1 MATPDKDLAV
11 VIPVWNLPDDIRSL
25 LGQIETLGIF
35 SEVIVSDDASDPPCD
50 PAGFGITSETL
61 GARLLYLRSEVQRG
75 AGHARNLGLR
85 EVTAANVIFF
95 DADDRL
101 EPGLASIFERHLQGI
116 EGVGV
121 ADFTIFR
128 HQDSRVVEKEGRA
141 GSFMGD
147 EKLWDR
153 AIGKKRESPLN
164 LEARAHLSPVSAY
177 PWNKIYRTDFLR
189 ESGIDCSET
198 PVHND
203 VKLHWQSFAKAKN
216 VLALREI
223 GATHVVGDR
232 GHHLTTRPG
241 EDRFCIFDIIKGL
254 IAEIRDL
261 DGNMILMRHFIHFVH
276 NVCQWNLGFMEPAL
290 RPAFAARTCETYL
303 AFSPEEFTIYALWQ
317 PEKAGEIM
325 NFMIREGA

>member
-1 MATPDKDLAV
+1 MAVPHKDLAV

-25 LGQIETLGIF
+25 LGQIEELGVF
-35 SEVIVSDDASDPPCD
+35 SEVIVSDDASDTPCD
-50 PAGFGITSETL
+50 PANFGFTSDRL
-61 GARLLYLRSEVQRG
+61 DARLVYLRSDVQRG

-85 EVTAANVIFF
+85 EVTANNVIFF

-101 EPGLASIFERHLQGI
+101 EPGFAAISARHLQGV
-116 EGVGV
+116 EGTGI
-121 ADFTIFR
+121 ADFTMFR

-153 AIGKKRESPLN
+153 AVGKKREHVLS
-164 LEARAHLSPVSAY
+164 LEERAHLSPISAY

-189 ESGIDCSET
+189 DKGIDCSET

-203 VKLHWQSFAKAKN
+203 VKLHWQSFARAQT
-216 VLALREI
+216 VLALRDI

-232 GHHLTTRPG
+232 GHHLTSRPG

-254 IAEIRDL
+254 TAEIRAL
-261 DGNMILMRHFIHFVH
+261 NGNMILMRHFIHFVN

-290 RPAFAARTCETYL
+290 RPAFAAKTCEAYL
-303 AFSPEEFTIYALWQ
+303 GFLPEEFTIYALWQ
-317 PEKAGEIM
+317 PEKANEIM
-325 NFMIREGA
+325 NFLIREGA